1 MNVEVDKYSGFCGGV
16 IRAINR
22 AENFLQNN
30 KDVCLY
36 SLGAIV
42 HNDAE
47 LERLRNLGLITIDYD
62 DLSQVSDAHGQTLL
76 IRAHGEPPT
85 TYLKAEALGFEIVD
99 CTCPVVLD
107 LQRSIRDAYARCSE
121 EGLGGQIIIFGQ
133 IGHAETLGLMGQVNG
148 AVVLENMNMLV
159 QAVESGRIDLKCPIE
174 IFSQTTKSPAE
185 YTDVCNYLEDKMAE
199 VAGTDIQ
206 TFRGMDRLR
215 IHNTICTQVA
225 TRQSRLTEF
234 AARHDVIIFLSGKQS
249 SNGKVL
255 SGLCKK
261 TNIRTYHI
269 ESAAE
274 LKLEWFRPDDNVGV
288 CGATST
294 PRWLLEDVAAKILE
308 IGENFPN
315 FAAEK

>member
-1 MNVEVDKYSGFCGGV
+1 MKVEVDKYSGFCGGV

-22 AENFLQNN
+22 AENFLKTNPGSN
-30 KDVCLY
+30 LY

-47 LERLRNLGLITIDYD
+47 LERLRALGLTTIDYD
-62 DLSQVSDAHGQTLL
+62 DLSQVNDAKGMTLL

-85 TYLKAEALGFEIVD
+85 TYIRAEAKGFEIVD

-107 LQRSIRDAYARCSE
+107 LQRSIRAAYDRCSA
-121 EGLGGQIIIFGQ
+121 EGKGGQIVIFGQ

-148 AVVLENMNMLV
+148 ALGIEDMNMLRE
-159 QAVESGRIDLKCPIE
+159 AVASGRLDLSCPVE
-174 IFSQTTKSPAE
+174 VFSQTTKSPSE
-185 YTDVCNYLEDKMAE
+185 YAAVCAYLEEEMAGI
-199 VAGTDIQ
+199 AGVSVEQ
-206 TFRGMDRLR
+206 FKEMDLLR
-215 IHNTICTQVA
+215 VHNTICTQVA
-225 TRQSRLTEF
+225 ARQTRLTEF
-234 AARHDVIIFLSGKQS
+234 AAKHDVVIFLSGKAS

-255 SGLCKK
+255 SSLCKK

-269 ESAAE
+269 ESGAE
-274 LKLEWFRPDDNVGV
+274 LKWEWFRPDDNVGV

-294 PRWLLEDVAAKILE
+294 PRWLLDEVAAKILE

-315 FAAEK
+315 FAAKK

>member
-1 MNVEVDKYSGFCGGV
+1 MKVEVDKYSGFCGGV

-22 AENFLQNN
+22 AESFLKTNPGSN
-30 KDVCLY
+30 LY

-47 LERLRNLGLITIDYD
+47 LERLRNMGLTTIDYD
-62 DLSQVSDAHGQTLL
+62 DLSQTVDAKGHTLL

-107 LQRSIRDAYARCSE
+107 LQRSIRAAYDSCAA
-121 EGLGGQIIIFGQ
+121 EGKGGQIVIFGQ

-148 AVVLENMNMLV
+148 AIGLENMSMLM
-159 QAVESGRIDLKCPIE
+159 QAIEDGRLSLEAPIE
-174 IFSQTTKSPAE
+174 IFSQTTKSPSE
-185 YTDVCNYLEDKMAE
+185 YSDVIRYLEEAMAQK
-199 VAGTDIQ
+199 AGVDVET
-206 TFRGMDRLR
+206 LR
-215 IHNTICTQVA
+215 SMNMLRVHNTICTQVA
-225 TRQSRLTEF
+225 SRQTRLMEF
-234 AARHDVIIFLSGKQS
+234 AAKHDVVVFLSGKAS

-255 SGLCKK
+255 SSLCKK

-294 PRWLLEDVAAKILE
+294 PRWLLEEVAAKILE
-308 IGENFPN
+308 LGENFSIN
-315 FAAEK
+315 N

>member
-1 MNVEVDKYSGFCGGV
+1 MKVEVDKYSGFCGGV

-22 AENFLQNN
+22 AESFLKTNPGSN
-30 KDVCLY
+30 LY

-47 LERLRNLGLITIDYD
+47 LERLRNMGLTTIDYD
-62 DLSQVSDAHGQTLL
+62 DLSQTVDAKGHTLL

-107 LQRSIRDAYARCSE
+107 LQRSIRAAYDSCAA
-121 EGLGGQIIIFGQ
+121 EGKDGQIVIFGQ

-148 AVVLENMNMLV
+148 AIGLENMSMLM
-159 QAVESGRIDLKCPIE
+159 QAIKDGRLSLEAPIE
-174 IFSQTTKSPAE
+174 IFSQTTKSPLE
-185 YTDVCNYLEDKMAE
+185 YSDVIRYLEEAMAQK
-199 VAGTDIQ
+199 AGVDVET
-206 TFRGMDRLR
+206 LR
-215 IHNTICTQVA
+215 SMNMLRVHNTICTQVA
-225 TRQSRLTEF
+225 SRQTRLMEF
-234 AARHDVIIFLSGKQS
+234 AAKHDVVVFLSGKAS

-255 SGLCKK
+255 SSLCKK

-294 PRWLLEDVAAKILE
+294 PRWLLEEVAAKILE
-308 IGENFPN
+308 LGENFSIN
-315 FAAEK
+315 N